1 LLVRQSEQSANF
13 GSITQDE
20 IGIRWSQRATAP
32 FQKSLAR
39 KSGELQMNCG
49 NIEPT
54 LFNRDSARSANS
66 GLHNDRIPDDVDAND
81 QLSGVDRS
89 LHLPGFRLSFND

>member
-20 IGIRWSQRATAP
+20 IGIHWSRRATAP
-32 FQKSLAR
+32 FQNSLAR
-39 KSGELQMNCG
+39 KSGELQTNCG

-54 LFNRDSARSANS
+54 LLNRDSARSANS

-81 QLSGVDRS
+81 QLSSVDRS
-89 LHLPGFRLSFND
+89 LHLPGFRLSFNV